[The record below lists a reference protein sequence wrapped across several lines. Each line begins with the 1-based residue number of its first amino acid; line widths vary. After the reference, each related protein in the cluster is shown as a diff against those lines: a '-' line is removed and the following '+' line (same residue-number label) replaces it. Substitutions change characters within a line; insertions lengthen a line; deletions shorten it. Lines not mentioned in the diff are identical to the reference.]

1 VFINGILIFIGLIFD
16 LFDIS
21 IFNTVFCDND
31 LSSDVENKNE
41 VNNKE
46 ETNKIVASLE
56 KY

>member
-1 VFINGILIFIGLIFD
+1 MFINGILIFIGLIFD